1 VKEKSGFPDKS
12 IDKNITLSDTISIDS
27 PSASLLQ
34 KNVALVR
41 ENADLKQ
48 LNLVLTLELTL
59 IRHRLDELLR
69 KRYGIS
75 SEKMDPG
82 QLQLILEGLQ
92 SDEEIEQLEQPEP
105 EEEETPPEAP
115 AGKTAKKAR
124 RRYELP
130 DHLEERIIEVEVPA
144 AERVCAET
152 GRPLTL
158 IRHEETTKLDY
169 EPGKVIKNVYRLA
182 VYASHPEVLESRMI
196 KAPLPAEA
204 ATFPRVHAT
213 TGLIAYLIVAKY
225 HYHLPLY
232 RLEDDF
238 RRRCGLELPRKTLC
252 EWLAKAANL
261 LDIVYQSLRKRLLSG
276 NYLQVDETFVQL
288 MDPEIQG
295 KTRRAYLWVMTC
307 PRTKDIL
314 FRFDGSRGND
324 AARDFLEG
332 FRGTIQVDG
341 WSAYTNLVKEN
352 PEISPIYC
360 WAHVRRKFKEALA
373 IYPRQAGW
381 YMAQIQKLY
390 RQEKKARE
398 SGDLFRERAALRAL
412 ASRPILVAIQQ
423 RLEHDLRDPAI
434 LPGSPLGTALRYT
447 HPRWEGLTRFAEPG
461 NERFEIDNNPVEN
474 GIRPS
479 AIGKKNWLFIGHP
492 DAGQN
497 TALFY
502 TLVETCKRYNI
513 DPYAWLSDVLPRIK
527 GYPVHQ
533 IADLLP
539 GNHHLSKNRHQNT
552 TSTSV

>member
-1 VKEKSGFPDKS
+1 MWIRLP
-12 IDKNITLSDTISIDS
+12 NALSIDS
-27 PSASLLQ
+27 QSSSLEQ
-34 KNVALVR
+34 
-41 ENADLKQ
+41 ENADLVKENAGLKQ
-48 LNLVLTLELTL
+48 LNLVLELQLAQT
-59 IRHRLDELLR
+59 RHRLDELLR

-92 SDEEIEQLEQPEP
+92 SDEQIEELEQPEP
-105 EEEETPPEAP
+105 EEEEAPENARP
-115 AGKTAKKAR
+115 RKNEGKAR

-130 DHLEERIIEVEVPA
+130 DHLEERIIEVEVPV
-144 AERVCAET
+144 AERICAET
-152 GRPLTL
+152 GEPLKL
-158 IRHEETTKLDY
+158 IRYEETTKLDY
-169 EPGKVIKNVYRLA
+169 EPGKVIKNVYRRA
-182 VYASHPEVLESRMI
+182 VHATHPDVLESQMI
-196 KAPLPAEA
+196 TAPLPPEA

-252 EWLAKAANL
+252 QWLGKAADL
-261 LDIVYQSLRKRLLSG
+261 LSILYQSLRKRLLSG
-276 NYLQVDETFVQL
+276 NYLQVDETFIRL

-307 PRTKDIL
+307 PHTKDIL

-324 AARDFLEG
+324 AAREFLDG
-332 FRGTIQVDG
+332 FCGTIQVDG
-341 WSAYTNLVKEN
+341 WSAYENLVKEN
-352 PEISPIYC
+352 PDTVNAIFC

-390 RQEKKARE
+390 RQEKKARDA
-398 SGDLFRERAALRAL
+398 GDLLSERAALRAL
-412 ASRPILVAIQQ
+412 VSRPILANIEQ
-423 RLEHDLRDPAI
+423 RLKADLLDPAI
-434 LPGSPLGTALRYT
+434 LPASPLGIALRYT
-447 HPRWEGLTRFAEPG
+447 QSRWEGLTRFAEPG

-492 DAGQN
+492 GAGQN

-502 TLVETCKRYNI
+502 TLVETCKRYGI
-513 DPYAWLSDVLPRIK
+513 DPYAWFCDVLPRIND
-527 GYPVHQ
+527 YPINK

-539 GNHHLSKNRHQNT
+539 GNHHLSKNGPHNT
-552 TSTSV
+552 NS